1 MFSCYLRK
9 NNGFLPF
16 RKASI
21 LNILRF
27 TRDNNNTKGISTF
40 QRKFGLQQQ
49 AKLKTS
55 YLSGPRDI
63 PLIKLTLGQLLQQA
77 ADRFGDRTAAVF
89 IHQDIRKTFHQ
100 VLVDADKAAA
110 GLRSLGLKRGDRIGI
125 WGPNSYEWI
134 LTQWAAARIG
144 SILVNINPAYQA
156 EELRYVLEKVGVKAL
171 VVAKHFRNT
180 NLMDILSQLVPQL
193 DPNRNTNQLVDTQK
207 LLVSCSLIPTL
218 ERVIVMAEEPQN
230 NGVLR
235 WQDLMELASSALI
248 AEIHNLQRGI
258 QIDDA
263 ANIQFTSGTTGSPK
277 GATLSHNNIVNN
289 SYNVGL
295 RVGYHQ
301 KEHKI
306 CVPVP
311 LYHCFGC
318 GLAVLAAASFG
329 ATCVFPS
336 PVFSAREAVKAIHH
350 ERCTSLYGTPTMFVD
365 ILNLPDLKQYNLKS
379 LSTGIMAGAPCPEE
393 IAKGTIKDLNMKD
406 FAILYGMTEC
416 SPATFMTLPNDSFD
430 QRCST
435 IGYPGEH
442 VEVKIVDPQTNDILP
457 VNTPGEICTRGYNT
471 MLGYWNQPDKTR
483 EIISE
488 DGWIRSGDLGVLNED
503 GYGKIVGRIKDM
515 IIRGGEN
522 VYPREIEEILH
533 THPSVQEAQVV
544 GVPDERLGEEICAW
558 IRCKPQ
564 TNLDSL
570 ELKRFCLEKM
580 AYFKVP
586 KYWIFKEH
594 FPLTVTGKVKKF
606 VMRDISVKEL
616 GL

>member
-1 MFSCYLRK
+1 MFSCYLRR

-16 RKASI
+16 RKVPI

-27 TRDNNNTKGISTF
+27 TRDNNNTKNISTF
-40 QRKFGLQQQ
+40 ERKCGLQQQ
-49 AKLKTS
+49 GKLINS

-125 WGPNSYEWI
+125 WGPNSYEWL

-144 SILVNINPAYQA
+144 LILVNINPAYQA

-193 DPNRNTNQLVDTQK
+193 DPNRNTNQHEDTQK
-207 LLVSCSLIPTL
+207 PLVSCYLIPTL
-218 ERVIVMAEEPQN
+218 ERVIVMSDEPQN

-235 WQDLMELASSALI
+235 WQDLMELASTALI
-248 AEIHNLQRGI
+248 AEIHNLQRDI
-258 QIDDA
+258 QVDDA

-329 ATCVFPS
+329 AACVFPS

-365 ILNLPDLKQYNLKS
+365 ILNLPDLKQYDLKS

-430 QRCST
+430 LRCST

-442 VEVKIVDPQTNDILP
+442 VEVKIVDPQTNEVVPI
-457 VNTPGEICTRGYNT
+457 NTPGEICTRGYNT
-471 MLGYWNQPDKTR
+471 MLGYWNQPDKTS

-533 THPSVQEAQVV
+533 AHPSVQEAQVV

-564 TNLDSL
+564 THLDSL
-570 ELKRFCLEKM
+570 ELKKFCSEKM

-586 KYWIFKEH
+586 KYWMFKDK

>member
-1 MFSCYLRK
+1 MVFTCCLR
-9 NNGFLPF
+9 NSLGFLSF
-16 RKASI
+16 RNVEYSI
-21 LNILRF
+21 TLRIQS
-27 TRDNNNTKGISTF
+27 RSISTVE
-40 QRKFGLQQQ
+40 RTSGPQQQ
-49 AKLKTS
+49 GKLKTS

-144 SILVNINPAYQA
+144 SILVNINPAYQT
-156 EELRYVLEKVGVKAL
+156 EELRYALEKVGVKAL

-193 DPNRNTNQLVDTQK
+193 DHNRNTNQLEDTKK
-207 LLVSCSLIPTL
+207 LIVSSSLIPTL
-218 ERVIVMAEEPQN
+218 ERVIVMSDEHQN
-230 NGVLR
+230 NGALR
-235 WQDLMELASSALI
+235 WQDLMELATSDLV
-248 AEIHNLQRGI
+248 AEIHNLQREI
-258 QIDDA
+258 EIDEP
-263 ANIQFTSGTTGSPK
+263 ANIQFTSGTTGNPK
-277 GATLSHNNIVNN
+277 GATLSHKNIVNN
-289 SYNVGL
+289 AYLVGL
-295 RVGYHQ
+295 RLNYD
-301 KEHKI
+301 KMAHKI

-311 LYHCFGC
+311 LYHCAGC
-318 GLAVLAAASFG
+318 VVGVLTAASHG
-329 ATCVFPS
+329 ATCIFPS
-336 PVFSAREAVKAIHH
+336 PVFSAREAVKAVHH
-350 ERCTSLYGTPTMFVD
+350 ERCTALYGTPTMYVD
-365 ILNLPDLKQYNLKS
+365 ILNLPDLKQYDLKS

-393 IAKGTIKDLNMKD
+393 IAKGTVNDLNMKD

-416 SPATFMTLPNDSFD
+416 SPTTFMTLPSDSFD
-430 QRCST
+430 LRCST
-435 IGYPGEH
+435 VGYPCEH
-442 VEVKIVDPQTNDILP
+442 VEVKIVDPQTNAIVP

-533 THPSVQEAQVV
+533 AHPSVQEAQVV

-586 KYWIFKEH
+586 KYWMFKDK

-606 VMRDISVKEL
+606 EIRNISIQEL

>member
-1 MFSCYLRK
+1 MVFTCCLR
-9 NNGFLPF
+9 NSLGFLSF
-16 RKASI
+16 RNVGYSI
-21 LNILRF
+21 TLQIQSRS
-27 TRDNNNTKGISTF
+27 ISTVE
-40 QRKFGLQQQ
+40 RTSGPQQQ
-49 AKLKTS
+49 GKLKTS

-144 SILVNINPAYQA
+144 LILVNINPAYQT
-156 EELRYVLEKVGVKAL
+156 EELRYALEKVGVKAL

-193 DPNRNTNQLVDTQK
+193 DPNRNTNQLEDTKQ
-207 LLVSCSLIPTL
+207 LIVSSSLIPTL
-218 ERVIVMAEEPQN
+218 ERVIVMSDEHQN
-230 NGVLR
+230 NGALR
-235 WQDLMELASSALI
+235 WQDLMDLATSDLV
-248 AEIHNLQRGI
+248 AEIHNLQREI
-258 QIDDA
+258 EIDEP
-263 ANIQFTSGTTGSPK
+263 ANIQFTSGTTGNPK
-277 GATLSHNNIVNN
+277 GATLSHKNIVNN
-289 SYNVGL
+289 AYLVGL
-295 RVGYHQ
+295 RLNYD
-301 KEHKI
+301 KMAHKI

-311 LYHCFGC
+311 LYHCAGC
-318 GLAVLAAASFG
+318 VVGVLTAASHG
-329 ATCVFPS
+329 ATCIFPS
-336 PVFSAREAVKAIHH
+336 PVFSAREAVKAVHH
-350 ERCTSLYGTPTMFVD
+350 ERCTALYGTPTMYVD
-365 ILNLPDLKQYNLKS
+365 ILNLPDLKQYDLKS

-393 IAKGTIKDLNMKD
+393 IAKGTVNDLNMKD

-416 SPATFMTLPNDSFD
+416 SPTTFMTLPSDSFD
-430 QRCST
+430 LRCST
-435 IGYPGEH
+435 VGYPCEH
-442 VEVKIVDPQTNDILP
+442 VEVKIVDPQTNEIVP

-533 THPSVQEAQVV
+533 AHPSVQEAQVV

-564 TNLDSL
+564 THLDSL
-570 ELKRFCLEKM
+570 ELKRFCSEKM

-586 KYWIFKEH
+586 RYWMFKDK

-606 VMRDISVKEL
+606 EIRNISIQEL